1 MRSILI
7 TVWDMAQPFPSPP
20 LGIPKGDACYPL
32 ELVRLPEQ
40 ERDAR
45 RGGAGVG
52 VCNFSYMGGDYNLSY
67 DFLTMRLWR
76 SKR

>member
-1 MRSILI
+1 MILI
-7 TVWDMAQPFPSPP
+7 TDPTPAPP

-45 RGGAGVG
+45 RGGVGVG
-52 VCNFSYMGGDYNLSY
+52 A
-67 DFLTMRLWR
+67 LTIR
-76 SKR
+76 STSEIKIY